1 MLMHCIIIRDVN
13 KTVGQ
18 QCVMHGRVLVLTLLI
33 NELCDMIDYVIIR
46 QMLVFDLIGYANCS
60 QI

>member
-1 MLMHCIIIRDVN
+1 MHCIIIRDVN
-13 KTVGQ
+13 QTVGQ
-18 QCVMHGRVLVLTLLI
+18 QCVMHDRVLVLTLII